1 MDRSWDVIA
10 VGGGLGGAALAKVM
24 AERGARVLVVEK
36 TREFRDRVRGEALV
50 PWGCEEAERLGL
62 LEHLR
67 PLSNP
72 LRWWDFLVRGQR
84 VFRRDIAEA
93 SGSGNCLLSFYH
105 PRMQQTVLDAARGA
119 GAEIRRG
126 AAVRTIQP
134 GVAPEVEMDGG
145 ERLTARLI
153 VIADGRGSML
163 RRKAGFEPKRDRERR
178 LFGGVYLENVD
189 ASVDV
194 LHTALDLQRARVSYI
209 FPQGH
214 GRVRA
219 YVGEHVQ
226 NGERRLQGVGHVGPF
241 IAAAHSIGFPE
252 ALYREAKAAGPL
264 ATFDATD
271 EWVAHP
277 YKQGVALLGDAAAT
291 SDPTWGQGMA
301 LTLRDARVLADALA
315 ADSDWDRAGHEYAS
329 AHDAYH
335 SIVHRCDNW
344 YTDLLLELG
353 PEADARRA
361 RALPHVLADPERLH
375 DTPIGGP
382 DRYPADEAARQRFFA
397 LDVL

>member
-1 MDRSWDVIA
+1 VDRSWDVIA

>member
-1 MDRSWDVIA
+1 VNRSWDVIT
-10 VGGGLGGAALAKVM
+10 VGGGLGGAALAKVL
-24 AERGARVLVVEK
+24 AERGVRVLLLEK

-62 LEHLR
+62 LECLR

-72 LRWWDFLVRGQR
+72 LRWWDFLVSGER
-84 VFRRDIAEA
+84 VFRRDIAKA
-93 SGSGNCLLSFYH
+93 GGSGHCLLSFYH
-105 PRMQQTVLDAARGA
+105 PRMQQALLDAAERA
-119 GAEIRRG
+119 GAEIRRE
-126 AAVRTIQP
+126 AAVRAIRP
-134 GVAPEVEMDGG
+134 GVAPEVEIDGG
-145 ERLTARLI
+145 ECLTARL
-153 VIADGRGSML
+153 VVVADGRGSAL
-163 RRKAGFEPKRDRERR
+163 RHRAGFELKRDRERR

-189 ASVDV
+189 ASLDV
-194 LHTALDLQRARVSYI
+194 LHTALDLRRARVSYI

-219 YVGEHVQ
+219 YVGEHVE
-226 NGERRLQGVGHVGPF
+226 NGEKRLQG
-241 IAAAHSIGFPE
+241 AAHVESFITASRAIGFPE
-252 ALYREAKAAGPL
+252 AFYREAKAAGPL

-271 EWVAHP
+271 EWVEHP
-277 YKQGVALLGDAAAT
+277 YKRGVALLGDAAAT

-301 LTLRDARVLADALA
+301 LTLRDVRVLADALA
-315 ADSDWDRAGHEYAS
+315 ADRDWDRAGHEYAS

-344 YTDLLLELG
+344 YTGLLLELG
-353 PEADARRA
+353 PEAEVRRA
-361 RALPHVLADPERLH
+361 HALPHVLADPERLH

-397 LDVL
+397 LDV